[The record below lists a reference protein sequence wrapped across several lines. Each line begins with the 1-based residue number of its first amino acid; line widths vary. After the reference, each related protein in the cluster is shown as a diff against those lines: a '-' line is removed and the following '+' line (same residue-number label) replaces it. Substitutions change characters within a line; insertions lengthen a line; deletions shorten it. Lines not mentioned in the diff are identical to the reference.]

1 MREHQHN
8 RRLAAIILAAGKGT
22 RMNSDMAKVL
32 HPLCGKPMVMYP
44 IQVARELEAEKIVLV
59 IGHQAEAVR
68 AAVSGEPVS
77 FACQREQRGTAHAV
91 LQAQPE
97 LEHFDGT
104 VLILCGDVPLLLPS
118 TVKHLVESHYRS
130 GAHVT
135 VLTAL
140 FPDATGYGRVMKDAA
155 GRALRIV
162 EEGDADE
169 EEKKVREINTGIYCV
184 ECSFLFQALKSIGTD
199 NVQQEYYLTDIVA
212 MAVKQ
217 NLEAR
222 ALPLDD
228 YREAMGINT
237 PEQLAE
243 AEEIMLS
250 RCSGGSRGPVHGP
263 SRRQL

>member
-1 MREHQHN
+1 MREHRDS

-32 HPLCGKPMVMYP
+32 HSLCGKPMVMYP
-44 IQVARELEAEKIVLV
+44 IRVARELEAERIVLV

-77 FACQREQRGTAHAV
+77 FAFQREQRGTAHAV
-91 LQAQPE
+91 LQAEPE
-97 LEHFDGT
+97 LEQFDGT
-104 VLILCGDVPLLLPS
+104 VLILCGDVPLLLPT
-118 TVKHLVESHYRS
+118 TVRHLVESHCRS

-135 VLTAL
+135 VLTAF
-140 FPDATGYGRVMKDAA
+140 FPDATGYGRVIKDDS

-184 ECSFLFQALKSIGTD
+184 ERSFLFRALNAIGTD
-199 NVQQEYYLTDIVA
+199 NVQQEYYLTDIVE
-212 MAVKQ
+212 MAVRQ

-243 AEEIMLS
+243 AARIMES
-250 RCSGGSRGPVHGP
+250 RHRPGP
-263 SRRQL
+263 SPPPAFGLT